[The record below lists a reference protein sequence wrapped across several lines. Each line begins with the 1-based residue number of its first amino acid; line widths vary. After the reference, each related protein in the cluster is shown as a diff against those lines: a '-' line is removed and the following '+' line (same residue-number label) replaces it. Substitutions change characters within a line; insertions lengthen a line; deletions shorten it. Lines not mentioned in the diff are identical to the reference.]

1 MTGQVMVTLS
11 NDPAVSKGIL
21 SRARTENTQAKWLGL
36 IPAYRNDGS
45 LLGSTSLLSGIDP
58 AGYLL
63 YNPSG
68 NYQLQ

>member
-1 MTGQVMVTLS
+1 MRGRKT
-11 NDPAVSKGIL
+11 
-21 SRARTENTQAKWLGL
+21 RQAKWLGL